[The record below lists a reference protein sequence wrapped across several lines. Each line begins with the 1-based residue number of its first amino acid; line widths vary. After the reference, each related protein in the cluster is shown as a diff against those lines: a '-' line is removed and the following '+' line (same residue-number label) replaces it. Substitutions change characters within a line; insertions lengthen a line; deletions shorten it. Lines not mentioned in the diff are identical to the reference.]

1 MEQGYPLIIVFYLD
15 AEMMKMK
22 DIIQPFAE
30 SINNMLAHKNANAL
44 AFFLPTQGE
53 ERVEC
58 INPSIIAEA
67 DMVKINQMVEDI
79 KTSFAIGMDIELETE
94 EVELDTKPC
103 DCGDNPGG
111 ECKCD

>member
-1 MEQGYPLIIVFYLD
+1 
-15 AEMMKMK
+15 
-22 DIIQPFAE
+22 
-30 SINNMLAHKNANAL
+30 MLAHKNANAL
-44 AFFLPTQGE
+44 AFFLPTKGE

-79 KTSFAIGMDIELETE
+79 KNSFAIGMEIELETE

-103 DCGDNPGG
+103 DCGNNPGG
-111 ECKCD
+111 DCKCN